1 VNSEAKESYVASQT
15 GSGYEQGPSPTHSSS
30 GYEQVPSPTHS
41 VSGHDSF
48 RVRHVNCIS
57 LYLI

>member
-1 VNSEAKESYVASQT
+1 VTSEAKESYVASQT
-15 GSGYEQGPSPTHSSS
+15 GSGYEQVPSPTHSVS
-30 GYEQVPSPTHS
+30 GYEQVPSPT

-57 LYLI
+57 SL